1 MTTTDEDYRA
11 AEGRWLRHN
20 GLEATA
26 LSVPAPTISG
36 RAHVLVTGSGPP
48 AVLLVGAAVPAAM
61 WAPLMAR
68 LPGHTLHAV
77 DLPNH
82 GLTGR
87 VSLSTAGLRPVMT
100 GFLLDVLDGLGLD
113 RPVLVAQSMA
123 GLFATWTAA
132 EHPERV
138 AGISYV
144 ACPAFVLGTSAPL
157 SLRLLSI
164 RPLGRLVTRMR
175 PPSPRQAESFAA
187 VAGED
192 FGPFPELRDL
202 VIALQGR
209 PGYADDLVMLVH
221 SSLTLRGARPQTAF
235 TAEMLRSLPVPTQF
249 VWGEADT
256 FGSPSIGRRASE
268 LAPGS
273 EFHLVPGGHAPWL
286 DDPEAVA
293 RPVGR
298 FLERHASRRA
308 RLR

>member
-1 MTTTDEDYRA
+1 MTTTDAEYRE
-11 AEGRWLRHN
+11 AEGRWLRRN
-20 GLEATA
+20 GVEASA
-26 LSVPAPTISG
+26 VSVPAPTISG

-48 AVLLVGAAVPAAM
+48 AVLLIGAAVPAAM

-68 LPGHTLHAV
+68 LPGRTLHAV
-77 DLPNH
+77 DLPSH
-82 GLTGR
+82 GLTSR
-87 VSLSTAGLRPVMT
+87 TSPSTAHLRPAMT
-100 GFLLDVLDGLGLD
+100 GFILDVLDGLGLD
-113 RPVLVAQSMA
+113 RAVLVAQSMA
-123 GLFATWTAA
+123 GLFASWTAA

-144 ACPAFVLGTSAPL
+144 GCPAFVLGTSAPL
-157 SLRLLSI
+157 PLRLLSI
-164 RPLGRLVTRMR
+164 RPLGRLITRMR
-175 PPSPRQAESFAA
+175 PSSPRQAESFAA

-202 VIALQGR
+202 VIALQSR
-209 PGYADDLVMLVH
+209 PGYADDLVMLLH
-221 SSLTLRGARPQTAF
+221 SVLTLRGARPQTAF
-235 TAEMLRSLPVPTQF
+235 TAEMLRRIPVPTQF

-268 LAPGS
+268 LAPRS

-298 FLERHASRRA
+298 FIDRHAGRPTRC
-308 RLR
+308 